1 MKENV
6 ILSER
11 STERNE
17 MAASLLKM
25 YSSPIR
31 KCLKHVSKYCR
42 IGSRRATFHCTATNL
57 RVKCS
62 VSALFAI
69 VVDLIC
75 NGYVYNLY
83 GSTITSST
91 ITFTLIIGKHCTNYL
106 CMYKLL
112 VFHRRK
118 YSSLRSSYTHVQF

>member
-25 YSSPIR
+25 YSSSIR
-31 KCLKHVSKYCR
+31 KCLKHVSKYYR
-42 IGSRRATFHCTATNL
+42 IGSSRATFHCTAKNL
-57 RVKCS
+57 RVKCN
-62 VSALFAI
+62 VSALFTI

-83 GSTITSST
+83 RSTITSST
-91 ITFTLIIGKHCTNYL
+91 LTFTLIIKKHCTNYL
-106 CMYKLL
+106 CMYNLF
-112 VFHRRK
+112 VFHLRK
-118 YSSLRSSYTHVQF
+118 CSSLRSSYTRVQF